1 MEVGEKKKTNPWR
14 TPKGKKNYWIAKNV
28 TPLTNP
34 SFKART
40 SKNVISVIT
49 EQHFYTE
56 EESVDSNL
64 SPETSDYAILKDENS
79 CIIMN
84 K

>member
-1 MEVGEKKKTNPWR
+1 M
-14 TPKGKKNYWIAKNV
+14 